1 MFSVTNSQTIL
12 QQETFLIE
20 VTTNFLLCSPMGTFN
35 WPLVPP
41 AWLSSLYFQKQ
52 LPPTEFSL
60 LFSNSLALADWLPL
74 FWLIH
79 SLTQGSPWL
88 KIWLQCWQLYLLLN
102 LPPNSIFYVK
112 QIHTGVSENLRV
124 VMNSSFRI
132 APIHIA
138 PIHIAPIHISPTLF
152 CLLCYLNVDD
162 IVVHPRT

>member
-1 MFSVTNSQTIL
+1 MFSVTNSQTIP
-12 QQETFLIE
+12 QQETFLIV

-41 AWLSSLYFQKQ
+41 VWLSSLYFQKQ

-60 LFSNSLALADWLPL
+60 LFSNSLTLADWLPL

-102 LPPNSIFYVK
+102 LPPNSTFYVK
-112 QIHTGVSENLRV
+112 QIHTGVPENLRL
-124 VMNSSFRI
+124 VMNSSF
-132 APIHIA
+132 HIA
-138 PIHIAPIHISPTLF
+138 PTLF
-152 CLLCYLNVDD
+152 CLLYYLNVDD